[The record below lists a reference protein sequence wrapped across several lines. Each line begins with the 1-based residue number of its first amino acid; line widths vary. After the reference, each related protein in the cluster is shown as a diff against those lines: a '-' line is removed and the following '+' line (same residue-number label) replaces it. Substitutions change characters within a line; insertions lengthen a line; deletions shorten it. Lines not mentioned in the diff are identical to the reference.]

1 MFNLNMEG
9 TIMIPMLRPTTTSI
23 PSLVDAFFGDDFLSN
38 IFEGRNQGT
47 LPAVN
52 ISENKEEFTIEVA
65 APGLEKKDFSVDLS
79 NNMLTISSQ
88 KEFSSEEKDE
98 KVLRRE
104 YSYTSFKRSFSLP
117 EGADSNKIKASYKDG
132 ILSVTVPKREE
143 AKEKPARQI
152 SIS

>member
-1 MFNLNMEG
+1 MEG
-9 TIMIPMLRPTTTSI
+9 TIMIPMLRKSTTNI

-38 IFEGRNQGT
+38 FIEGRNQGT

-65 APGLEKKDFSVDLS
+65 APGLDKKDFSVDLS

-88 KEFSSEEKDE
+88 KEFSNEEKNE

-117 EGADSNKIKASYKDG
+117 ESAESNKIKASYKDG
-132 ILSVTVPKREE
+132 ILIVTVPKREE